1 MNPLRIAY
9 VTSEVAPFAKTGGL
23 GDVSAAL
30 PAALLRAGHDVRVFT
45 PLYSVIDLE
54 AFELNPVEGLQDL
67 VLKTAERVIPYSV
80 YQTVPIESGVRVYF
94 VHCPMLYDRESIYT
108 SDPDEP
114 LRFILLQRA
123 TLEASQRLG
132 WGPHI
137 FHCHDWQTSLI
148 PLYLKTVY
156 AWDQLFRSSR
166 SVLTI
171 HNLGYQGV
179 FAASHV
185 EDAGLSP
192 AAKHLDAADLRA
204 GRVGFLKTGIRWAD
218 LITTV
223 SPTYAEEIRTPEF
236 GVGLDA
242 LLRERADSMM
252 GILNGVD
259 TAVWNPR
266 TDPFLPYRY
275 SAKSVWRKER
285 NKAALLQEV
294 GLPYRKDVPVI
305 GMITRLTFQK
315 GLDLLP
321 GSLPAVIE
329 AGDLRLVALGSG
341 EEKHERFFAGL
352 QERFPGKVHFR
363 RGFDAELAHRIEA
376 GSDMF
381 LMPSLYEPCGLNQMY
396 SRIYGTVP
404 IVRRTGGLA
413 DTVDL
418 WDPDTR
424 EGSGVV
430 FDHPTAEGVRW
441 ALQTALALH
450 ADPETWKVLRRNT
463 MDCDF
468 SWDHQ
473 VLQYE
478 EGYARVT
485 AAEGAGVGG

>member
-1 MNPLRIAY
+1 
-9 VTSEVAPFAKTGGL
+9 
-23 GDVSAAL
+23 
-30 PAALLRAGHDVRVFT
+30 
-45 PLYSVIDLE
+45 
-54 AFELNPVEGLQDL
+54 
-67 VLKTAERVIPYSV
+67 
-80 YQTVPIESGVRVYF
+80 
-94 VHCPMLYDRESIYT
+94 
-108 SDPDEP
+108 
-114 LRFILLQRA
+114 
-123 TLEASQRLG
+123 
-132 WGPHI
+132 
-137 FHCHDWQTSLI
+137 
-148 PLYLKTVY
+148 
-156 AWDQLFRSSR
+156 
-166 SVLTI
+166 VLTI

-185 EDAGLSP
+185 QDAGLAP

-204 GRVGFLKTGIRWAD
+204 GRVGFLKTGIRYAD
-218 LITTV
+218 LVTTV
-223 SPTYAEEIRTPEF
+223 SPTYAQEIRTPEF
-236 GVGLDA
+236 GVGLDS
-242 LLRERADSMM
+242 LLRERADAMM

-275 SAKSVWRKER
+275 SAKSIWRKER
-285 NKAALLQEV
+285 NKAALLQEL

-321 GSLPAVIE
+321 GSLPPVLE
-329 AGDLRLVALGSG
+329 ANDLRLVVLGSG
-341 EEKHERFFAGL
+341 EEKHERFFSGL

-404 IVRRTGGLA
+404 IVRKTGGLA
-413 DTVDL
+413 DTVEL
-418 WDPDTR
+418 WDPNTR

-430 FDHPTAEGVRW
+430 FDHPTADGVRW
-441 ALQTALALH
+441 AVEAALALH
-450 ADPETWKVLRRNT
+450 SDAETWKHLRRNT

-473 VLQYE
+473 VLRYE
-478 EGYARVT
+478 EAYARVA
-485 AAEGAGVGG
+485 AAEGAEVGG